1 MQTPFDFLTVA
12 VFAGLAVLFLHRS
25 TAGESP
31 RDKIWM
37 YAPPAFGCMFANWVG
52 NIGWQ
57 NGDMRYNVLAGFTLA
72 AVVGYIF
79 HVLKPFTK
87 NA

>member
-25 TAGESP
+25 VAADPS

-52 NIGWQ
+52 NLGWQ
-57 NGDMRYNVLAGFTLA
+57 DGDMRYDLLASFTLA

-79 HVLKPFTK
+79 HILKPFAK

>member
-25 TAGESP
+25 VAVDQG
-31 RDKIWM
+31 RDRIWM

-52 NIGWQ
+52 NIGWKD
-57 NGDMRYNVLAGFTLA
+57 GDMRYDVLAGFTLA
-72 AVVGYIF
+72 AVVVYIF
-79 HVLKPFTK
+79 HILKPFAK
-87 NA
+87 SA

>member
-25 TAGESP
+25 VAADQA
-31 RDKIWM
+31 RDKMWM
-37 YAPPAFGCMFANWVG
+37 YAPPALGCVFANWVG

-57 NGDMRYNVLAGFTLA
+57 NGDMRYDVLAGFTLV
-72 AVVGYIF
+72 AVVAYIF
-79 HVLKPFTK
+79 HILKPFAK